1 MSAFENIRYEKRD
14 HVVTITIA
22 REARRNALNSAVLR
36 ELGMALQQADVEPGA
51 RVVVLTGD
59 GKKAFCAGGDLAGGE
74 DGPIARYE
82 GSRAFLEFFR
92 TASKLGLPLI
102 ARLNGDALGG
112 GFGLSLACDF
122 AIAQKNARLGAPEID
137 IGLFPW
143 VIMATIQRHIGRRRT
158 LELCLT
164 GRKLSAEEALSWG
177 LVSEVVE
184 EDQLDVAVQRWAN
197 TLIEKSPAIL
207 RMGRRAY
214 YTMSEMNFDG
224 AIEYLGAMLQLNLIS
239 EDAAEGITAFF
250 EKRKPDWKGR

>member
-1 MSAFENIRYEKRD
+1 MSYENLRYEVKD
-14 HVVTITIA
+14 SIVTITIS
-22 REARRNALNSAVLR
+22 REARRNALNSAVLQ
-36 ELGMALQQADVEPGA
+36 ELVSALLAAEKEPTA
-51 RVVVLTGD
+51 RVVVLTGE
-59 GKKAFCAGGDLAGGE
+59 GKKAFSAGGDLAGGE

-92 TASKLGLPLI
+92 VSSKLGLPMI
-102 ARLNGDALGG
+102 ARLNGDAFGG

-177 LVSEVVE
+177 LLSEVVE
-184 EDQLDVAVQRWAN
+184 EDALDAAVDAMAQR
-197 TLIEKSPAIL
+197 LLSKSPAIL

-214 YTMSEMNFDG
+214 YAMSEMSFDG
-224 AIEYLGAMLQLNLIS
+224 ALEYLGAMLQLNLMS
-239 EDAAEGITAFF
+239 EDAAEGISAFF

>member
-1 MSAFENIRYEKRD
+1 MNFENIRYEKKGQII
-14 HVVTITIA
+14 TITIA

-36 ELGMALQQADVEPGA
+36 ELVAALTRADTEPDA
-51 RVVVLTGD
+51 RVVVLTGE

-92 TASKLGLPLI
+92 VASRLGLPMI
-102 ARLNGDALGG
+102 ARINGDALGG

-143 VIMATIQRHIGRRRT
+143 VIMASIQRHIGRRRT

-164 GRKLSAEEALSWG
+164 GRKLSAEEALSWN
-177 LVSEVVE
+177 LLTEVVDE
-184 EDQLDVAVQRWAN
+184 EKLDDAVQKWAD
-197 TLIEKSPAIL
+197 TLVGKSPSIL

-214 YTMSEMNFDG
+214 YAMSEMSFDG
-224 AIEYLGAMLQLNLIS
+224 ALEYLGAMLQLNLQS
-239 EDAAEGITAFF
+239 EDAAEGISAFF
-250 EKRKPDWKGR
+250 EKRKPDWTGK